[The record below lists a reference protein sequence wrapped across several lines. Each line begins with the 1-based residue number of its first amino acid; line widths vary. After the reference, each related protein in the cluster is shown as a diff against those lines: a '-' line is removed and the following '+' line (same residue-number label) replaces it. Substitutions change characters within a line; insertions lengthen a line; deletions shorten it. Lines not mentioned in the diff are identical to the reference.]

1 MSVIKPPLTNAPEI
15 ATSFT
20 FGTFDVTVTP
30 SEQTGLDGSSALL

>member
-1 MSVIKPPLTNAPEI
+1 MSVIKPPFTNAPEI

-20 FGTFDVTVTP
+20 LETLEVTVTP

>member
-20 FGTFDVTVTP
+20 VGTFDVIVTP